1 MCGERAQVRTGLRFY
16 EIENIAGMR
25 DHSADRNYLR
35 NFSCCFERAF
45 SAVFFFI
52 TGKYLS
58 CVKNSL
64 RNETTVGNSKRERVL
79 LYSKYSKCMNKQSIF
94 GAIDWGLLSVFCLNS
109 EIKYIQIGF

>member
-45 SAVFFFI
+45 SAVFFDYWKIFI
-52 TGKYLS
+52 LR
-58 CVKNSL
+58 KNSL